1 MRRSMLALAV
11 LSLALGVAGCSM
23 CPASAPKGK
32 FLIILQAGTETHEGL
47 ARAVHALLYSAEL
60 LETGHDVVLL
70 FDGAGTEWARALRDP
85 KHKLHAR
92 YKKLADLGVVE
103 EVCDFCAGAF
113 KVKDDL
119 KKIGGVPFVGAY
131 SGHPSLVKWI
141 DAGYAAIVL

>member
-1 MRRSMLALAV
+1 MF
-11 LSLALGVAGCSM
+11 LALGAAGCAM
-23 CPASAPKGK
+23 CPASRPKGK
-32 FLIILQAGTETHEGL
+32 FLVILQAGTETHEGL

-60 LETGHDVVLL
+60 LEAGHDVVLL

-92 YKKLADLGVVE
+92 YKKLAGLGVVE
-103 EVCDFCAGAF
+103 EVCDFCSGAF

-119 KKIGGVPFVGAY
+119 KKIGGVPLVGTY

-141 DAGYAAIVL
+141 DAGYAVIVL